1 MIGFIILGIGI
12 GAVIGYLFMQAKT
25 AQMKAVITRIPALE
39 DQIKISRSENSKLL
53 VQLTETKT
61 ILDQELEKSKQY
73 LTFIE
78 NAEDR
83 FSDMFGKLSKDA
95 LSENSQIFLRAAK
108 TDFET
113 RTNSIERTL
122 QPVKENLEK
131 LEQFNRDL
139 ESKRVGAY
147 SSLETHIKI

>member
-1 MIGFIILGIGI
+1 MIGYIILGIGI
-12 GAVIGYLFMQAKT
+12 GTIIGYLFMQAKSG
-25 AQMKAVITRIPALE
+25 QMKAEIARIPDLE
-39 DQIKISRSENSKLL
+39 GQIKTGHSDNSKLL

-61 ILDQELEKSKQY
+61 ILNQELEKSKQY
-73 LTFIE
+73 LAFIE

-83 FSDMFGKLSKDA
+83 FSDMFGKLSKEA